1 MPAPCS
7 VVPLGTRSAARVAE
21 AISGRWRREGH
32 AQRQART
39 LAHQEQAIKSVLLGG
54 KRRIQPPVAPLA
66 PAPTLLCAASP
77 GVFGPAAAFETPEHN
92 FVRRQ
97 EALPLRE
104 GLGTLAYDVMWYSE
118 KVEEAGAR
126 RGVGGE
132 QAGNGEDDVI
142 SFDTTPEDCTV
153 LCSAVQDGTVPDWN
167 EALALAGAGPDGGAG
182 AGAGAGAGTASLEPR
197 PAPSQDRAQ
206 RAKAN
211 TTTPCGKSRTECV
224 YWQSRSYE
232 VQTAARLAGHL
243 SGETCPPA
251 PPPRRGRGPLLRSC
265 AAAALV

>member
-77 GVFGPAAAFETPEHN
+77 GVFGPAAAFETPEHVGRGRKRRLRGLASWQSGN
-92 FVRRQ
+92 RRIGNVEFCSSTGSAASTGGSRHTGVRCDVVQRKGGGG
-97 EALPLRE
+97 RGSE
-104 GLGTLAYDVMWYSE
+104 GVWAAS
-118 KVEEAGAR
+118 R
-126 RGVGGE
+126 RATGRMMLYLL
-132 QAGNGEDDVI
+132 
-142 SFDTTPEDCTV
+142 DTTAEDCTV

-167 EALALAGAGPDGGAG
+167 EALALAGGGWVLGTAQDGDGSQFSWKSAGRPR
-182 AGAGAGAGTASLEPR
+182 AGT
-197 PAPSQDRAQ
+197 
-206 RAKAN
+206 
-211 TTTPCGKSRTECV
+211 
-224 YWQSRSYE
+224 
-232 VQTAARLAGHL
+232 
-243 SGETCPPA
+243 
-251 PPPRRGRGPLLRSC
+251 
-265 AAAALV
+265 